1 MPSSSIARSFAI
13 VLLSLASAG
22 ALYQL
27 IGARRSAR
35 RYLPP
40 GTLFDVGG
48 HCLHAVCAGS
58 GTPAV
63 VFESGI
69 AASSL
74 SWTRVLPGTAAFTR
88 ACAYDRAGLAWSETP
103 RRRRTFTQIVED
115 LRAVLTHA
123 SVPRPYVFVG
133 HSFGCFV
140 VCAYA
145 SRYPRETAGLV
156 LVDPPAPNQWR
167 APTKSEVRLLWGG
180 IHLSRLG
187 GLLARLG
194 VVRACGALV
203 MRGAPGAPRAFLR
216 MFGPTATATI
226 ERLVGEIAK
235 LPPEVHPIV
244 QAHWCQPKCFR
255 AVAAHL
261 RVLGEAAGF
270 VASLGSLPDVP
281 LVTISSGTLPPERIE
296 EHRALARLSSKGRHV
311 IAARSGHWIQF
322 DEPELVVTVIRELVD
337 QARTGSNS

>member
-1 MPSSSIARSFAI
+1 MPVFAI
-13 VLLSLASAG
+13 VLLLLASSG

-35 RYLPP
+35 TYLAP
-40 GTLFDVGG
+40 GTLVDVGG
-48 HCLHAVCAGS
+48 HRLHAVCS
-58 GTPAV
+58 GRGMPGV
-63 VFESGI
+63 VFDSGL

-74 SWTRVLPGTAAFTR
+74 SWTRVLPGIAAFTQ

-103 RRRRTFTQIVED
+103 GTPRTFTEMVED
-115 LRAVLTHA
+115 LRAVLAHA
-123 SVPRPYVFVG
+123 SLPRPCVLVG

-145 SRYPRETAGLV
+145 SRYPSEVAGLV
-156 LVDPPAPNQWR
+156 LVDPPPPSQWR
-167 APTKSEVRLLWGG
+167 APGKREARLLWSG
-180 IHLSRLG
+180 IHFSRLG

-203 MRGAPGAPRAFLR
+203 MGGAPGAPRALLKLL
-216 MFGPTATATI
+216 GPTATATI

-244 QAHWCQPKCFR
+244 RAHWCEPKCFR
-255 AVAAHL
+255 AVADHL
-261 RVLGEAAGF
+261 RVLREAAGF

-296 EHRALARLSSKGRHV
+296 EHRALARLSPGGRHV
-311 IAARSGHWIQF
+311 VAAGSGHWIQF
-322 DEPELVVTVIRELVD
+322 DEPELIVTAIREVVD
-337 QARTGSNS
+337 EVRRPS

>member
-1 MPSSSIARSFAI
+1 MPVIAI
-13 VLLSLASAG
+13 VLLALASAG
-22 ALYQL
+22 ALYQW

-35 RYLPP
+35 RYRQP
-40 GTLFDVGG
+40 GALFDVGG
-48 HCLHAVCAGS
+48 HRLHAVCAGHGS
-58 GTPAV
+58 PPV

-74 SWTRVLPGTAAFTR
+74 SWTRVLPDVAAFTR
-88 ACAYDRAGLAWSETP
+88 ACAYDRAGLAWSEAP
-103 RRRRTFTQIVED
+103 RRPRTFAQIVED
-115 LRAVLTHA
+115 LHAVLTHA
-123 SVPRPYVFVG
+123 DLAWPYVLVG

-145 SRYPRETAGLV
+145 ARYPRETAGLV
-156 LVDPPAPNQWR
+156 LVDPPAASQWR
-167 APTKSEVRLLWGG
+167 APTMRERRLLWGG
-180 IHLSRLG
+180 IHFSRLG

-203 MRGAPGAPRAFLR
+203 AGGAPAGPRVFLK
-216 MFGPTATATI
+216 MFGPTASATI

-244 QAHWCQPKCFR
+244 LAHWSQPKCFR
-255 AVAAHL
+255 AVADHL

-281 LVTISSGTLPPERIE
+281 LVAISSGALPPERLE
-296 EHRALARLSSKGRHV
+296 EHRALARLSSNGRHIV
-311 IAARSGHWIQF
+311 AARSGHWVQF
-322 DEPELVVTVIRELVD
+322 DEPELIVTAIREVVD
-337 QARTGSNS
+337 QVRGARS

>member
-1 MPSSSIARSFAI
+1 VPVFAI

-35 RYLPP
+35 KHRPP
-40 GTLFDVGG
+40 GALFDVGG
-48 HCLHAVCAGS
+48 HRLHAVCAGR
-58 GTPAV
+58 GTPPV

-74 SWTRVLPGTAAFTR
+74 SWTRVLPGVAAFTQ

-103 RRRRTFTQIVED
+103 RRPRTFVQIVED
-115 LRAVLTHA
+115 LRAVLTQA
-123 SVPRPYVFVG
+123 ALPRPFVLVG

-145 SRYPRETAGLV
+145 SRHPREVAGLV
-156 LVDPPAPNQWR
+156 LVDPPAASQWR
-167 APTKSEVRLLWGG
+167 APTTRDDRLLWGG

-187 GLLARLG
+187 GLLARVG

-203 MRGAPGAPRAFLR
+203 MGGAPGAPRAFLK

-226 ERLVGEIAK
+226 EKLVGEIAK

-244 QAHWCQPKCFR
+244 QAHWCDPKCFR
-255 AVAAHL
+255 AVADHL
-261 RVLGEAAGF
+261 RVLREAADF

-281 LVTISSGTLPPERIE
+281 LVTISSGALPPERIE
-296 EHRALARLSSKGRHV
+296 EHRALARLSSNGRHV
-311 IAARSGHWIQF
+311 VADRSGHWIQF
-322 DEPELVVTVIRELVD
+322 DEPELIVKTVREVVD
-337 QARTGSNS
+337 QARADRRA

>member
-1 MPSSSIARSFAI
+1 MSSGPVTRCFAI

-22 ALYQL
+22 ALYQR

-48 HCLHAVCAGS
+48 HRLHAVCAGR
-58 GTPAV
+58 GMPPV

-69 AASSL
+69 ASSSL
-74 SWTRVLPGTAAFTR
+74 SWTRVLPGVAAFTQ
-88 ACAYDRAGLAWSETP
+88 ACAYDRAGLAWSEMP
-103 RRRRTFTQIVED
+103 RRPRTFTQIVED
-115 LRAVLTHA
+115 LRTVLTHA
-123 SVPRPYVFVG
+123 SLQGPYVLVG

-145 SRYPRETAGLV
+145 SQYPREIAGLV
-156 LVDPPAPNQWR
+156 LVDPPAASQWR
-167 APTKSEVRLLWGG
+167 APTAREARLLWGG
-180 IHLSRLG
+180 IHFSRLG
-187 GLLARLG
+187 GLLARVG
-194 VVRACGALV
+194 VVRVCGALV
-203 MRGAPGAPRAFLR
+203 VGGAPGAPRAFLKL
-216 MFGPTATATI
+216 FGPTATATI

-255 AVAAHL
+255 AVADHL
-261 RVLGEAAGF
+261 RVLREAADF
-270 VASLGSLPDVP
+270 VASLDSLPDVP

-296 EHRALARLSSKGRHV
+296 EHRALAGLSSNGRHV
-311 IAARSGHWIQF
+311 VAVRSGHWIQF
-322 DEPELVVTVIRELVD
+322 DEPELIVTVIREVVD
-337 QARTGSNS
+337 QVRRPS

>member
-1 MPSSSIARSFAI
+1 VLVFAI

-22 ALYQL
+22 ALYQA
-27 IGARRSAR
+27 IGAWRSAR

-48 HCLHAVCAGS
+48 HRLHAVCAGR

-74 SWTRVLPGTAAFTR
+74 SWTRVLPEIAAFTR

-103 RRRRTFTQIVED
+103 RRPRTFTQIVED

-123 SVPRPYVFVG
+123 SVPPPYVLVG

-145 SRYPRETAGLV
+145 SRYPREIAGLV
-156 LVDPPAPNQWR
+156 LVDPPAASQWR
-167 APTKSEVRLLWGG
+167 APSPRSVRLLRGG
-180 IHLSRLG
+180 IHFSRLG
-187 GLLARLG
+187 GVLARLG

-203 MRGAPGAPRAFLR
+203 AGGAPGAPRAFLK

-244 QAHWCQPKCFR
+244 QAHWSQPKCFR
-255 AVAAHL
+255 AVADHL

-281 LVTISSGTLPPERIE
+281 LVTLSSGRLRPERIE
-296 EHRALARLSSKGRHV
+296 EHRALARLSSNGRHV

-322 DEPELVVTVIRELVD
+322 DEPELVVAAIRDVVD
-337 QARTGSNS
+337 QARSDHRT